1 MSELEIRLK
10 EKQSEMD
17 NMLNNKIP
25 DHIDF
30 TDKSVTDDKLSS
42 NEMERLLA
50 EALSSRE
57 RELDKLI
64 PSPVD
69 KSKIP
74 ESIASSVRGAVPKR
88 PQESMKKNVSFNE
101 TENEEIV
108 YSKDVNMGAE
118 VNGGMNESLDTNVAN
133 EDENGNSGGLSF
145 LSKLKKSSGDVP
157 PPSSHIQYSYNTIP
171 LDDIMAAEAMEE
183 DEGDDRDDQNLEM
196 RIYERRKTDEMA
208 SAGES
213 HKLNEKI
220 NIIQNEIQDI
230 RRIQDRILNLLES
243 KYNT

>member
-1 MSELEIRLK
+1 
-10 EKQSEMD
+10 
-17 NMLNNKIP
+17 
-25 DHIDF
+25 
-30 TDKSVTDDKLSS
+30 
-42 NEMERLLA
+42 MERLLA

-69 KSKIP
+69 KSNKP

-118 VNGGMNESLDTNVAN
+118 VNGGMNEYLDTNVGN

-145 LSKLKKSSGDVP
+145 LSKLKKSSGDVK
-157 PPSSHIQYSYNTIP
+157 PPSSHIQYSYNTVT
-171 LDDIMAAEAMEE
+171 LDDIMAAGGMEE
-183 DEGDDRDDQNLEM
+183 DEGDERDDPNLEM